1 MRYVF
6 LLQFIISSWFVKGQ
20 TTFQTLIENPE
31 WSITQVSQ
39 DLVESPTGDIYALS
53 DVAFTTKDVRLIKM
67 NRFGLVQWD
76 TIYDFATELESF
88 PKLVNAHDGGV
99 IVASTSYSFPQD
111 DQDGIQDILI
121 WKINEL
127 GEIVWQKVIAVRS
140 FHSLI
145 ATSDG
150 NYIVLGNH
158 YSSSLDLLVTKFND
172 KAEILWQKI
181 IARPLDDGEI
191 AFELPVTIKE
201 INSFIYISALLYNPL
216 VSNWYD
222 GLLYQFDLDGNINWE
237 IRVPSIEEDDA
248 RFIRYIFRF
257 NGQYFFITRRYI
269 DYVDTYTFSEKTGE
283 YRQITDSIRI
293 DIGDM
298 LVQNVCGT
306 GDELIVLNEI
316 TEKEFVLKKY
326 NHLDSAAYYEIP
338 FDAPEGGFKK
348 IIESIDGGYLV
359 LSSTWDEGT
368 VVVSKTDCLG
378 NVAFWS
384 DECNSKIPEGQEILL
399 LPNPVQDVLTIE
411 TKFNFSEVSV
421 INPLGEITIYK
432 NECDCNRKLLDLSD
446 LSAGVYIVVIPN
458 GAETIT
464 QKFVKI

>member
-6 LLQFIISSWFVKGQ
+6 LLQLIISSWFVKGQ
-20 TTFQTLIENPE
+20 STFQTLIENPE
-31 WSITQVSQ
+31 WSITQVRH
-39 DLVESPTGDIYALS
+39 DIVESPEGDIYVLS
-53 DVAFTTKDVRLIKM
+53 DVAYSSKDIRLVKL
-67 NRFGLVQWD
+67 NRFGIVQWD
-76 TIYDFATELESF
+76 TIYDFAEQNEFF
-88 PKLVNAHDGGV
+88 PLLVNSHDGGV

-127 GEIVWQKVIAVRS
+127 GEIVWQKVIAARS

-158 YSSSLDLLVTKFND
+158 YSSSLDLLITKFND
-172 KAEILWQKI
+172 EAEILWQKI
-181 IARPLDDGEI
+181 IERPLDQGKLSAETPRNI
-191 AFELPVTIKE
+191 RE
-201 INSFIYISALLYNPL
+201 INGFIYISCTIETPL
-216 VSNWYD
+216 EPTSKD
-222 GLLYQFDLDGNINWE
+222 GVMYQFDLDGNILWE
-237 IRVPSIEEDDA
+237 IRVPSIDENYA
-248 RFIRYIFRF
+248 RSIGYIFKF
-257 NGQYFFITRRYI
+257 DNNLYFLGSGEGYW
-269 DYVDTYTFSEKTGE
+269 DTYTFIEQTGD
-283 YRQITDSIRI
+283 YRIITDSVLLDI
-293 DIGDM
+293 DKMI
-298 LVQNVCGT
+298 VQNICGT
-306 GDELIVLNEI
+306 GDELIVLNDI
-316 TEKEFVLKKY
+316 TEKQFVLKKY
-326 NHLDSAAYYEIP
+326 NRLDSAAYYEIP

-348 IIESIDGGYLV
+348 IIESIDGGYVV
-359 LSSTWDEGT
+359 LSQTWAESA

-421 INPLGEITIYK
+421 INPLGEITMYK

-446 LSAGVYIVVIPN
+446 LSAGVYIVVIEN
-458 GAETIT
+458 GDETIT